1 MSTSN
6 LQYHFQAQTFDVRKI
21 FIEFGKPF
29 YSNLFYKNKDG
40 LCLTAELVKFNNDK
54 WTSSPLMFCEDYY
67 KMQYLYPVILLC
79 NNLGTVYEFI
89 LSNLR
94 NGIIAPQLS
103 EINKVL
109 SYAKVPTT

>member
-6 LQYHFQAQTFDVRKI
+6 LQYHFLGQTFDVRKI
-21 FIEFGKPF
+21 SIEFSKPF

-40 LCLTAELVKFNNDK
+40 LILTADLVKFNNDK
-54 WTSSPLMFCEDYY
+54 WTYSPLMFCNDYY
-67 KMQYLYPVILLC
+67 KMQYLYPVTLMC

-89 LSNLR
+89 LDNLK
-94 NGIIAPQLS
+94 NGIISPQLS

-109 SYAKVPTT
+109 SYAKEPLT